1 MLEAALWGLVGGLAL
16 VLGALFAL
24 IPGRSIPERAVGF
37 VMAFGAGVLISA
49 VAFDLT
55 EEAITIGGG
64 VAAALGLGAG
74 ALVYFGGDRLIDRG
88 GSGDSDDDPR
98 GIVLGALLDGIP
110 ESAAIGLT
118 LLSGGGVSVSFIVA
132 VFISNLPES
141 ISASAELE
149 PKHPRRWILGL
160 WLAIALASA
169 VAAALGYE
177 LLGGASDDVVAFVK
191 AFAGGAILCML
202 ADTMVP
208 EALNEGWH
216 QRRSRDRP
224 RLRARGPAL
233 DRLAAGLGLLSL
245 SRRPGRAPARSAR
258 RGPRRRRGPASSV
271 SASTLSAF
279 SARLIASR
287 PPRGSSVIS
296 L

>member
-1 MLEAALWGLVGGLAL
+1 MLEAALWGLVGGMAL
-16 VLGALFAL
+16 VLGALLAL

-55 EEAITIGGG
+55 EEAISIGGG

-74 ALVYFGGDRLIDRG
+74 ALVYYGGDRLIDRG

-132 VFISNLPES
+132 VFVSNLPES
-141 ISASAELE
+141 IAASAELE

-160 WLAIALASA
+160 WVAIALASA

-177 LLGGASDDVVAFVK
+177 LLGGASGDVVAFVK

-208 EALNEGWH
+208 QALKKAGT
-216 QRRSRDRP
+216 SVG
-224 RLRARGPAL
+224 LVTVLGFA
-233 DRLAAGLGLLSL
+233 LAALLST
-245 SRRPGRAPARSAR
+245 A
-258 RGPRRRRGPASSV
+258 
-271 SASTLSAF
+271 
-279 SARLIASR
+279 
-287 PPRGSSVIS
+287 
-296 L
+296 

>member
-16 VLGALFAL
+16 VLGALLAL
-24 IPGRSIPERAVGF
+24 IPGRPIPDRAVGF

-55 EEAITIGGG
+55 EEAISIGGG

-74 ALVYFGGDRLIDRG
+74 ALVYYGGDRLIDRG

-160 WLAIALASA
+160 WVAIALASA

-208 EALNEGWH
+208 QALKKAGT
-216 QRRSRDRP
+216 SVG
-224 RLRARGPAL
+224 LVTVLGFA
-233 DRLAAGLGLLSL
+233 LAALLST
-245 SRRPGRAPARSAR
+245 A
-258 RGPRRRRGPASSV
+258 
-271 SASTLSAF
+271 
-279 SARLIASR
+279 
-287 PPRGSSVIS
+287 
-296 L
+296 

>member
-1 MLEAALWGLVGGLAL
+1 VLEAALWGLVGGLAL
-16 VLGALFAL
+16 VLGALLAL
-24 IPGRSIPERAVGF
+24 IPGRPIPDRAVGF

-55 EEAITIGGG
+55 EEAISIGGG

-74 ALVYFGGDRLIDRG
+74 ALVYYGGDRLIDRG

-141 ISASAELE
+141 IAASAELE

-160 WLAIALASA
+160 WVAIALASA

-208 EALNEGWH
+208 QALKKAGT
-216 QRRSRDRP
+216 SVG
-224 RLRARGPAL
+224 LVTVLGFA
-233 DRLAAGLGLLSL
+233 LAALLST
-245 SRRPGRAPARSAR
+245 A
-258 RGPRRRRGPASSV
+258 
-271 SASTLSAF
+271 
-279 SARLIASR
+279 
-287 PPRGSSVIS
+287 
-296 L
+296 